1 MTEGSVTEDIAI
13 VGGGIAGLAL
23 ALGLHQRGIKCT
35 VYEAAPEV
43 REIGVGITL
52 LPHAMRELT
61 ALGLGEAIAGQAIEN
76 TECRFY
82 NRFGQMLYSEPRG
95 RFGGYAYPEFGIH
108 RGRLHRVLFDAAIA
122 RLGAGAVRTN
132 CQLVELRP
140 GDLSVA
146 LTFRRTVGDTTGETI
161 NARIV
166 IGCDGVNSM
175 VRRHFHQSEPV
186 VFTGINTWRGVT
198 RRMPILDGR
207 TYLRIGSITTGK
219 IVIYPIA
226 DNIDDQGRQLINW
239 IAEIKSDTR
248 EKNDWNKPGR
258 TEDFLPV
265 YADQKF
271 DWLDVPELIENAD
284 HILEY
289 PMVDRDPLP
298 RWTHGRVT
306 FMGDAAHPM
315 YPRGSNGAAQALID
329 ARVLCELL
337 ASSGSTPEAL
347 QAYERA
353 RLGPTSRVVL
363 ANRNTPPDLINM
375 RVEELTGDRPFEN
388 LDAIISQGELRSIS
402 DRYKKIAGFSVAD
415 VV

>member
-1 MTEGSVTEDIAI
+1 MTDEIAI
-13 VGGGIAGLAL
+13 IGGGVAGLAL
-23 ALGLHQRGIKCT
+23 ALGLHQRGFKCT

-43 REIGVGITL
+43 KEIGVGITL

-61 ALGLGEAIAGQAIEN
+61 ALGLGDAIAQSAIEN

-108 RGRLHRVLFDAAIA
+108 RGRLHRILFDAAVA
-122 RLGAGAVRTN
+122 RLGAAAIRTN
-132 CQLVELRP
+132 CQLVDLNP
-140 GDLSVA
+140 GDDNVA
-146 LTFRRTVGDTTGETI
+146 LTFKPTTGEG
-161 NARIV
+161 ASERVDAKIV
-166 IGCDGVNSM
+166 IGCDGVNST
-175 VRRHFHQSEPV
+175 VRRHFHANDPV

-198 RRMPILDGR
+198 RRQPILDGR
-207 TYLRIGSITTGK
+207 TYLRIGSINTGK

-226 DNIDDQGRQLINW
+226 DNIDEQGRQLINW
-239 IAEIKSDTR
+239 IAEIKSDAH

-258 TEDFLPV
+258 KEDFLPV

-271 DWLDVPELIENAD
+271 DWLDVGALIDGAD
-284 HILEY
+284 LILEY

-306 FMGDAAHPM
+306 LMGDAAHPM
-315 YPRGSNGAAQALID
+315 YPRGSNGAAQALVD
-329 ARVLCELL
+329 ARTLCESLVH
-337 ASSGSTPEAL
+337 AGDAPEAL
-347 QAYERA
+347 LAYERA
-353 RLGPTSRVVL
+353 RLGPTSQVVL
-363 ANRNTPPDLINM
+363 ANRSTPPDLINM
-375 RVEELTGDRPFEN
+375 RVEELTGDRPFDN
-388 LDAIISQGELRSIS
+388 LDAVISQGELRSIS